1 MLAHLHELQ
10 SENRTMQARIMELAS
25 QREFFIATN
34 ARLRQ
39 TLTEGSINKVLNGIQ
54 LLSSDGGQSLLG
66 TGHEPSNVNRERID
80 VSSHP
85 TTSME
90 VELPTSNIPIST
102 HSSARMN
109 SHLHHHQSPT
119 TTSSAGHHHH
129 QVLHD
134 GVLDQ
139 FQRHN
144 YPPSSYPPPPVSSYP
159 SYSLTNNPVRNVNG
173 SNRHVGITPPVLP
186 QEVTHVTNSVQG
198 PIAAYTGFPNI
209 TRVTSPTLPH
219 RHST

>member
-39 TLTEGSINKVLNGIQ
+39 TLTEGGINKVLNGIQ
-54 LLSSDGGQSLLG
+54 LLSSDGGQSLLS
-66 TGHEPSNVNRERID
+66 TGHEPSNSDRERID
-80 VSSHP
+80 SNSHP
-85 TTSME
+85 AASME
-90 VELPTSNIPIST
+90 TELPTSNIPMST

-109 SHLHHHQSPT
+109 SHLHHQSAI
-119 TTSSAGHHHH
+119 TTSTVGHHHHH
-129 QVLHD
+129 QVLHG

-144 YPPSSYPPPPVSSYP
+144 YPPSSYPQPPVP

-198 PIAAYTGFPNI
+198 PITAYTGFPNI